1 MCKNDILFSKIGCK
15 GTTFC
20 AHSQIK
26 CTKTAKMC
34 TLRLFCAIINSLY
47 YLIRLPKMSRVSSLV
62 TVRVAALVAFLATRP
77 VVEVLDFVFL
87 PVILSLT

>member
-34 TLRLFCAIINSLY
+34 TLRLFCAIINFF
-47 YLIRLPKMSRVSSLV
+47 YLPLLNQISQDV
-62 TVRVAALVAFLATRP
+62 TRQLLRDGTGGCTCG
-77 VVEVLDFVFL
+77 
-87 PVILSLT
+87 ILSHAARG